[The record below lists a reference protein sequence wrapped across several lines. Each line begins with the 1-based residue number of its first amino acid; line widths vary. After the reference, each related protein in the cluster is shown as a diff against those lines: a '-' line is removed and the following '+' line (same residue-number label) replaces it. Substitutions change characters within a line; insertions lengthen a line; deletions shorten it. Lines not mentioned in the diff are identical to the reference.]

1 MTIHALYRLA
11 DLVAQAREPEQIYQT
26 AVDAIMVAAHADRAG
41 ILVFG
46 EGDALRFAA
55 WHRLSGRYRAA
66 VEEHAWAPDAKE
78 PDPVLVP
85 DVLEDRSLGSLRKVV
100 LSEGIRACAFIPLL
114 HQERL
119 LGRFMVYY
127 DTPHEFSNEELHAA
141 ATVATQVVFAI
152 DRARAD
158 AAITA
163 FLERER
169 AARRQAEAAN
179 RAKDDFLAMLAHE
192 LRNPLGAI
200 VNAVSIL
207 DRTGSQ
213 EPTTALARTVAR
225 RQTAHLA
232 RLLDDLLD
240 VARIG
245 RGQIELR
252 SEPVD
257 LRAVARLAVEAQLHR
272 IEDKRQ
278 DLAVSLADEPVVV
291 CGDAARLQQ
300 VVENLL
306 NNASKYTPPGSAV
319 WLTVAPR
326 DREAIVSVRDNGPGI
341 APERLD
347 SIFDPFT
354 PMNTAA
360 ARAEGGLGIGLT
372 LVERLVRLHRGT
384 VHARSEGRG
393 EGAEFT
399 VRLPL
404 ATHPFPRAE
413 QPVTRESTPR
423 RIVVIED
430 DDDSREALVVALQVE
445 GHEVRAARLGRE
457 GVELV
462 LREQP
467 DLVLIDIGLPD
478 VTGYEA
484 AQLLRGELGR
494 EARLVALTGYGQ
506 AEDRMRSAQAGFD
519 AHLVKPV
526 AADDVLRLLAAA
538 L

>member
-11 DLVAQAREPEQIYQT
+11 DLVAHAREPEQIYQT

-41 ILVFG
+41 VLVCG
-46 EGDALRFAA
+46 EGGALRFTA

-66 VEEHAWAPDAKE
+66 VEERAWAPATTE
-78 PDPVLVP
+78 PDPVLVS
-85 DVLEDRSLGSLRKVV
+85 DVLEDRSLGSLREVV
-100 LSEGIRACAFIPLL
+100 LSEGIRACACIPLL

-127 DTPHEFSNEELHAA
+127 DAPHEFSDEELHAA
-141 ATVATQVVFAI
+141 ATVATQVVFAL

-207 DRTGSQ
+207 DRTGN
-213 EPTTALARTVAR
+213 EGPTSAQARTVAR
-225 RQTAHLA
+225 RQTTHLA

-245 RGQIELR
+245 RGQMELR
-252 SEPVD
+252 SESVD
-257 LRAVARLAVEAQLHR
+257 LRDVARLAVEAQLHR
-272 IEDKRQ
+272 IEDKRH
-278 DLAVSLADEPVVV
+278 DLTVSLAEEPVVV

-306 NNASKYTPPGSAV
+306 NNASKYTPPGGAV
-319 WLTVAPR
+319 WLTVCRR

-341 APERLD
+341 EPERLD
-347 SIFDPFT
+347 SIFDPFA
-354 PMNTAA
+354 PMNTAV
-360 ARAEGGLGIGLT
+360 ARTQGGLGIGLT
-372 LVERLVRLHRGT
+372 LVKRLVRLHQGT
-384 VHARSEGRG
+384 VRACSEGRG

-404 ATHPFPRAE
+404 AARPLHRAE
-413 QPVTRESTPR
+413 RPVRRESTPR

-445 GHEVRAARLGRE
+445 GHDVRAARLGRE

-462 LREQP
+462 LREPP

-484 AQLLRGELGR
+484 AQRLRGELGR
-494 EARLVALTGYGQ
+494 APRLVALTGYGQ
-506 AEDRMRSAQAGFD
+506 AEDRRRSAEAGFD

-526 AADDVLRLLAAA
+526 AAADVLRLLGAAT
-538 L
+538 

>member
-1 MTIHALYRLA
+1 VTIHALYQLA
-11 DLVAQAREPEQIYQT
+11 DLVAHAREPEQIYQT

-41 ILVFG
+41 ILVCG
-46 EGDALRFAA
+46 ESGALRFAA
-55 WHRLSGRYRAA
+55 WHRLSGRYRTA
-66 VEEHAWAPDAKE
+66 VEERAWAPGATE
-78 PDPVLVP
+78 PDPLLVS
-85 DVLEDRSLGSLRKVV
+85 DVLEDRSLGSLREVL
-100 LSEGIRACAFIPLL
+100 LSEGIRACACIPLL

-127 DTPHEFSNEELHAA
+127 DTPHEFSDEELHAA
-141 ATVATQVVFAI
+141 ATVATQVVFAL

-207 DRTGSQ
+207 DRTGN
-213 EPTTALARTVAR
+213 EAPTSALARTVVH

-252 SEPVD
+252 SESVD

-272 IEDKRQ
+272 IEDKRH
-278 DLAVSLADEPVVV
+278 DLAVSLAEEPVVV

-306 NNASKYTPPGSAV
+306 NNATKYTPPGGAV
-319 WLTVAPR
+319 WLTVSRR

-341 APERLD
+341 EPERLD
-347 SIFDPFT
+347 SIFDPFA
-354 PMNTAA
+354 PMNTAV
-360 ARAEGGLGIGLT
+360 ARTEGGLGIGLT
-372 LVERLVRLHRGT
+372 LVKRLVRLHRGA
-384 VHARSEGRG
+384 VHACSAGRG
-393 EGAEFT
+393 KGAEFT

-404 ATHPFPRAE
+404 AAHPLQHAE
-413 QPVTRESTPR
+413 RPVTRESAPR

-430 DDDSREALVVALQVE
+430 DDDSREALVVALQME
-445 GHEVRAARLGRE
+445 GHDVRAAGLGRE

-462 LREQP
+462 LRQQP

-484 AQLLRGELGR
+484 AQLLRGELGP
-494 EARLVALTGYGQ
+494 APRLVALTGYGQ
-506 AEDRMRSAQAGFD
+506 AEDRRRSAEAGFD

-526 AADDVLRLLAAA
+526 AAADVLRLLGAA